1 MEKSRRNFIKTSA
14 AGTVTVLAGG
24 MLSSFSAAGYRRIMG
39 AGERLNI
46 AVVGFHNRGM
56 GLIRACTQLENVKI
70 AALCDIDQRLF
81 ANAVTEIEERGGEKP
96 ELYTDYRKLLGNKDI
111 HAVVI
116 ATPDHWHALQTIWAC
131 QAGKDVYIEKP
142 LAFTVG
148 EGRKIVEAARKYNRV
163 VQTGTQSRSNIVVH
177 KAMQLIREGIIGD
190 IYMGRAIVF
199 GFRPNIGRVADSP
212 VPEGVDWDLFL
223 GPAPWHPFN
232 ENRFQ
237 YKWHWFWDT
246 STTEFG
252 NNATHWVDLIRMA
265 MEIKVHPRKIQCLG
279 GFYVWDSDQQI
290 PNIQLGAFQYPDKRV
305 VQIDVR
311 SIYNN
316 QEGGDLEGA
325 FLYGSK
331 GWMHLK
337 HQNFRVFFG
346 RKSEPGPSFSIKR
359 LQTPKDKGV
368 IQEFKGLDIPH
379 LQNFVDCVR
388 TGKWRDLNA
397 DVLEGH
403 LSSSVGLLGNVAYRV
418 GRTLEFDGA
427 REKFIADPEA
437 DGYLVREYRSPYR
450 FPETV

>member
-1 MEKSRRNFIKTSA
+1 MENSRRTFIKTSA
-14 AGTVTVLAGG
+14 AGVVTLLAGG
-24 MLSSFSAAGYRRIMG
+24 KLSSFGAMDYRSIMG
-39 AGERLNI
+39 ANERLNI

-56 GLIRACTQLENVKI
+56 GLIRACTHLENVKI
-70 AALCDIDQRLF
+70 TALCDIDQRLF
-81 ANAVTEIEERGGEKP
+81 ANAVAEIEKRGGEKP
-96 ELYTDYRKLLGNKDI
+96 ELYTDYRKLLENKDI

-116 ATPDHWHALQTIWAC
+116 ATPDHWHALQAIWAC
-131 QAGKDVYIEKP
+131 KAGKDVYIEKP

-163 VQTGTQSRSNIVVH
+163 VQAGTQSRSNIVVH
-177 KAMQLIREGIIGD
+177 KALQLIREGIIGD
-190 IYMGRAIVF
+190 IYMARAIVF
-199 GFRPNIGRVADSP
+199 GFRSNIGRVPDSP
-212 VPEGVDWDLFL
+212 VPEGVDWDMFL

-232 ENRFQ
+232 ENRFH

-265 MEIKVHPRKIQCLG
+265 MDIKVHPQKIQCMG
-279 GFYVWDSDQQI
+279 GFYVWDSDQEI
-290 PNIQLGAFQYPDKRV
+290 PNIQLGAFQYPDNRI

-316 QEGGDLEGA
+316 HEGGDLEGA

-346 RKSEPGPSFSIKR
+346 QKSEPGPSFSIKS
-359 LQTPKDKGV
+359 LQAPENKEV
-368 IQEFKGLDIPH
+368 VQEFKGLDIPH

-388 TGKWRDLNA
+388 TRKWQDLNA

-403 LSSSVGLLGNVAYRV
+403 LSSSVGLLGNIAYRV
-418 GRTLEFDGA
+418 GRTLEFDGMN
-427 REKFIADPEA
+427 EKFIADPEA
-437 DGYLVREYRSPYR
+437 DSYLVREYRLPYR